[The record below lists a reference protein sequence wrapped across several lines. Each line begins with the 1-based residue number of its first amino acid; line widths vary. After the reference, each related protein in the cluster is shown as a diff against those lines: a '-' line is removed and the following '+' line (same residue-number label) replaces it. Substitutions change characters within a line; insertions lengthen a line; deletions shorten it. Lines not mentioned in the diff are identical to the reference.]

1 MLSANPRVT
10 RILSGGVTN
19 EREDREGQRR
29 RRNEGLNPKEGND
42 SFMEMSGGER
52 REGGTTTLATG
63 EEERG
68 GRGTKLLPCC
78 DDEPNLASRRIG
90 GTAEEGVKWRCRSRT
105 RLEGYYTQRFVHL
118 FVAMLPDRDS
128 RY

>member
-29 RRNEGLNPKEGND
+29 SRDEGLNPKEGND

-68 GRGTKLLPCC
+68 GGQNFYRAATMSLTWPR
-78 DDEPNLASRRIG
+78 DASMARRRR
-90 GTAEEGVKWRCRSRT
+90 A
-105 RLEGYYTQRFVHL
+105 
-118 FVAMLPDRDS
+118 
-128 RY
+128 